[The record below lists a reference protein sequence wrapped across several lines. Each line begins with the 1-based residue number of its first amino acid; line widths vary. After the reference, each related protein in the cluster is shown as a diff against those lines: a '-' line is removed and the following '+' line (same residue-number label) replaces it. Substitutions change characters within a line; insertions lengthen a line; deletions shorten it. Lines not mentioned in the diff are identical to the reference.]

1 MKQLAEELS
10 KKLEPIVERERERLR
25 RLLAEHGEDIVDQVR
40 VKQVLGGMRGILSM
54 ICVTSFL
61 DAVEGVRYRGYPI
74 RELLKYLPRGENM
87 DIPYVEGLLY
97 LLMVGEFPE
106 KEDINMLAEGLR
118 RGRQLS
124 PVVKQV
130 VDTLVEHHPMTIF
143 SAAVLAMQKDSRMA
157 RAYKKDVPRTQLWKY
172 TLEDALTIIANLPEL
187 VGYIYTRK
195 YGKRP
200 LDIPAESDWGAAFAY
215 AIGNDNVEVQELL
228 RLYMIL
234 HADHG
239 GGNVSAHTAKLV
251 GSALSDPF
259 LSFSAGLN
267 GLAGPLHG
275 LANQEVMF
283 FIERLKD
290 RTGKLPPLPEQV
302 VQFVRE
308 ELQAGR
314 VIPGFGHAVLRQ
326 TDPRFL
332 ALKEFAEKYCPDDP
346 LIRTVWVLYEVVP
359 PVLQATGKVANP
371 WPNVDL
377 HSGSLLAHYG
387 ITEYEFYTVFFGASR
402 ALGVM
407 SQLVWDRALLLPI
420 ERPKAVTLAFLE
432 HATKME

>member
-1 MKQLAEELS
+1 MKELVEGLI
-10 KKLEPIVERERERLR
+10 KRLETRVEQERERVR
-25 RLLAEHGEDIVDQVR
+25 RLLTEHGEEVVDQVR
-40 VKQVLGGMRGILSM
+40 VKQVLGGMRGIQSM

-61 DAVEGVRYRGYPI
+61 DPVEGVRYRGYPV
-74 RELLKYLPRGENM
+74 RELLKYLPKDENM

-97 LLMVGEFPE
+97 LLMVGELPE
-106 KEDINMLAEGLR
+106 KEDVEMLVQGLKL
-118 RGRQLS
+118 GRQLP
-124 PVVKQV
+124 PVVKEV
-130 VDTLVEHHPMTIF
+130 VDKLLEHHPMTIF
-143 SAAVLAMQKDSRMA
+143 SAAILAMQKDSRMA
-157 RAYKKDVPRTQLWKY
+157 QAYTKGVNRQELWKY
-172 TLEDALTIIANLPEL
+172 ALEDALTLIANLPEL

-195 YGKRP
+195 YGKHS
-200 LDIPAESDWGAAFAY
+200 LSIPEESDWGAAFAY
-215 AIGNDNVEVQELL
+215 ALGSAKVEFQELM

-239 GGNVSAHTAKLV
+239 GGNVSAHAARLV
-251 GSALSDPF
+251 GSALSDPY

-275 LANQEVMF
+275 LANQEVMR
-283 FIERLKD
+283 FIERLKE
-290 RTGKLPPLPEQV
+290 RVGALPPSARQAE
-302 VQFVRE
+302 QFVKE

-332 ALKEFAEKYCPDDP
+332 AQKEFAEKYCADDP
-346 LIRTVWVLYEVVP
+346 HVKTVWVLYEVVP
-359 PVLQATGKVANP
+359 PILQATGKVANP

-402 ALGVM
+402 ALGIM
-407 SQLVWDRALLLPI
+407 SQLVWDRALMLPI

-432 HATKME
+432 HATKAE